1 MPPTPIATDLTRLGV
16 RAGGV
21 LLVHAAFKSLGPVDG
36 GAEAVILG
44 LLEAL
49 GPRGTLLMP
58 ALSYATVT
66 PASPVFDQAKTPTCV
81 GYLCEYFRTRP
92 GTLRSQHPTH
102 SVSAT
107 GPRAAELLAAHR
119 NSKTPVG
126 EHSPFRKLRDA
137 DGQVLML
144 GCGLKPNTSMH
155 GVEEL
160 VPPPYLFGP
169 VVVYTMRPSDDGMP
183 FEMRLRTHGF
193 KGYEQR
199 YDRIE
204 PLLASSGHL
213 RKGKVLA
220 AESFLMEAPA
230 MWRAGELALRR
241 NPLHFVEPIPSA
253 DVTR

>member
-1 MPPTPIATDLTRLGV
+1 MSSPNSTVVAAMAADLKKLGV
-16 RAGGV
+16 RQGGA
-21 LLVHAAFKSLGPVDG
+21 LLVHASYKALGPVEG
-36 GAEAVILG
+36 GAETVIQG
-44 LLEAL
+44 LLSAI

-66 PASPVFDQAKTPTCV
+66 PQNLRFEQAQTPACV
-81 GYLCEYFRTRP
+81 GYLCEFFRTRP
-92 GTLRSQHPTH
+92 GSLRSLHPTH
-102 SVSAT
+102 SVCGV
-107 GPRAAELLAAHR
+107 GPRAGEFLNAHR

-160 VPPPYLFGP
+160 VPPPYLYGD
-169 VVVYTMRPSDDGMP
+169 VVVYTIQPADGMA
-183 FEMRLRTHGF
+183 FEMRLKTHGF
-193 KGYEQR
+193 KGYGQR

-204 PLLASSGHL
+204 PALAQSGHL

-220 AESFLMEAPA
+220 ADCHLMEAPA
-230 MWRAGELALRR
+230 MWRTGELALRR
-241 NPLHFVEPIPSA
+241 DPLAFVEKME
-253 DVTR
+253 